1 MTNFVTFSTGG
12 AEAGAA
18 PLERLRPQQKKGGSG
33 SATLIKTSVAE
44 LEPEPEESK
53 LFCGTRAI
61 IGYFSSG
68 STAPETKL
76 SFWLIFY
83 YNAVLRSRH
92 FFGRLQLRKSEVPE
106 STPAPTKLGGLQ
118 LQTKKKAAPAPYTNI
133 LILSS

>member
-12 AEAGAA
+12 AKAGAA

-44 LEPEPEESK
+44 PELEPEPEEPK

-76 SFWLIFY
+76 SF
-83 YNAVLRSRH
+83 
-92 FFGRLQLRKSEVPE
+92 
-106 STPAPTKLGGLQ
+106 
-118 LQTKKKAAPAPYTNI
+118 
-133 LILSS
+133 